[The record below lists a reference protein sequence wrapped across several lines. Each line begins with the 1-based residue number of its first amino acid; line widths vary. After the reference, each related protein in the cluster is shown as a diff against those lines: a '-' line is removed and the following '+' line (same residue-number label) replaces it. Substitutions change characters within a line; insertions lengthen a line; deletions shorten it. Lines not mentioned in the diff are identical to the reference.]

1 MKKLLSLLL
10 VLMLTLS
17 LAFMATACSPSDDDE
32 DDDDNKTSTSQKK
45 DEDEDEDEDEVS
57 IIGKWEAELDMADL
71 INEMMEDEMGV
82 ELDKKF
88 KNLDVTI
95 VMEFDKK
102 EVELS
107 MEATGLEKA
116 IKKQMP
122 DVLTAVLETML
133 EEQDLDMTLDELLE
147 SQNTTL
153 DDLVNET
160 LEDMNFDELEGSL
173 NDFETSK
180 YELDGDKL
188 YTFDDEI
195 DEDEYV
201 EIKLT
206 SKKLVFESFSTD
218 DMPEFM
224 EGLEFKKVK

>member
-10 VLMLTLS
+10 VLVLTLS
-17 LAFMATACSPSDDDE
+17 LAFMATACSSSDDD
-32 DDDDNKTSTSQKK
+32 DDDDDDKPSVSQKK
-45 DEDEDEDEDEVS
+45 DDDDEDEDEVT
-57 IIGKWEAELDMADL
+57 IEGKWEAELDLADF

-88 KNLDVTI
+88 KNLNVTV
-95 VMEFDKK
+95 VMEFDKD

-107 MEATGLEKA
+107 MEATGIEKA

-147 SQNTTL
+147 SQGTSI
-153 DDLVNET
+153 DELVEES
-160 LEDMNFDELEGSL
+160 LEDMDFDDLEGSL
-173 NDFETSK
+173 DEFETSS

-188 YTFDDEI
+188 YLFDDEK
-195 DEDEYV
+195 DEDDYV

-206 SKKLVFESFSTD
+206 SKKLVFESFSAD
-218 DMPEFM
+218 DIPEFM

>member
-10 VLMLTLS
+10 VLVLTLS
-17 LAFMATACSPSDDDE
+17 LAFMATACSSSDDD
-32 DDDDNKTSTSQKK
+32 DDDDDDKKTSTSQKAD
-45 DEDEDEDEDEVS
+45 DEEEEDEVT
-57 IIGKWEAELDMADL
+57 IVGKWEAELDMADL
-71 INEMMEDEMGV
+71 INDMLEDEMGA

-95 VMEFDKK
+95 VMEFDKD

-107 MEATGLEKA
+107 MEATGIEKA

-122 DVLTAVLETML
+122 DILTAVYTAML
-133 EEQDLDMTLDELLE
+133 EEQGMDMTVDELLE
-147 SQNTTL
+147 SQDMTM
-153 DDLVNET
+153 DELVE
-160 LEDMNFDELEGSL
+160 EAMSEMDFDEIESSL

-188 YTFDDEI
+188 YTFDDEK